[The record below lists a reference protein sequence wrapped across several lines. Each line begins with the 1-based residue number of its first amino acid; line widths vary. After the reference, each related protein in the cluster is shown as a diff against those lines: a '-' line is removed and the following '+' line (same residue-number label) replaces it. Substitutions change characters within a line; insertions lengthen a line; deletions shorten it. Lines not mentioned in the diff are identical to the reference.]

1 MLLNMKKIMKTH
13 SNRFSKSFLL
23 VSFMFLILCNFSLS
37 AQTATVTGLITDKEG
52 NPVAGVSIVQK
63 GTKNGAATDFDGN
76 YSITLTAS
84 GQKVLVLASLGYKS
98 KEVVVRNRKKINILL
113 EASSELLDEIVISVG
128 YGTALKKDVLG
139 SVTSVK
145 AAELNEA
152 IPEDALQGLQGRA
165 SGVQI
170 LTGGAPGSSSDIV
183 IRGLSTLS
191 GGVGPL
197 YVVDGQQV
205 PDIDN
210 INPNDIQSIDV
221 LKDGASTAI
230 YGTNGANGVVL
241 VTTKRGNSGVPTVK
255 VSIQNGLSV
264 LTRKVPVSNTKQW
277 NKFRSLRTG
286 STDNSGGTTDSL
298 GIRTQLVV
306 DIQDLIQQIG
316 QKTQANISF
325 SGGNDSAKF
334 YWSTGF
340 LEEEGIVIGSGFKRV
355 NTNINVDFTLNDV
368 IKAGTRFNGSF
379 QLQDGIQ
386 EGAVFRELSYRQPD
400 VLIYDFD
407 GSFIRERFARANP
420 VARALL
426 ATNDNAQYRA
436 SSFNYVDFQLTP
448 SLSFK
453 TTLGINFRLQKINRF
468 RPSQTVDI
476 TRDITGQE
484 IQRLSYDL
492 QNENYF
498 NYKKKFKG
506 GHSVTGLLG
515 FSVQLFK
522 QETSE
527 LNAIAFNND
536 YITTFNNVR
545 EFNLDRTGTG
555 ASENSLSSI
564 YTRVS
569 YDFRKKYLF
578 SASLRRDGS
587 SRFGKDNLWGNFPG
601 ASLGWR
607 LSEENFIK
615 DLNLNFLS
623 EFKLRASYAVTGNQR
638 IGNDRDV
645 AVYEPGFFYDGASG
659 IAATRLGNNLLA
671 WEETAQQNYGV
682 DLNLFKRRLLISV
695 DRYIKTTEDLL
706 YNRPIPEE
714 TGFSFVT
721 ANIGSIE
728 NKGFDIEI
736 SGTPIQTKNFKWN
749 SSFNI
754 SFNQNKVL
762 SLADEDGFEEGAYF
776 IEQGQPIGN
785 MYGFKNLGIY
795 RYDESNAYTEA
806 GVRLQAN
813 FDENDNFSNHSLNG
827 EIYTGVVKQHTFA
840 GNRVLGGG
848 DVIWEDQDGDF
859 DINAS
864 NDRTIIGNGL
874 ADYIGGFRNQFTY
887 KNLSMSFLFNFNFGN
902 DIYRGYDQT
911 RNKAG
916 NSVYAPGPGRIEGAW
931 INQGDI
937 TRYPSLQASRLQN
950 RTGFDSDYVSQGD
963 FIRLQN
969 VVLNYNFSKE
979 VLEKVN
985 IFKSLSMSVVA
996 NNLLTFTN
1004 YEGYNPELGFNG
1016 NALRP
1021 GFDNLRFPN
1030 KTSVLFSLNA
1040 QF

>member
-1 MLLNMKKIMKTH
+1 MEKISKIR
-13 SNRFSKSFLL
+13 SNRLGKPFLL
-23 VSFMFLILCNFSLS
+23 FTFMFLILFSLNTN
-37 AQTATVTGLITDKEG
+37 AQTSSITGLITDTDG
-52 NPVAGVSIVQK
+52 MPIPGASVLQK
-63 GTKNGAATDFDGN
+63 GTKNGTATDFDGN
-76 YSITLTAS
+76 YSLKLTLGGS
-84 GQKVLVLASLGYKS
+84 NILVFSSLGFKS
-98 KEVVVRNRKKINILL
+98 QEISLGKKTKLNVIL
-113 EASSELLDEIVISVG
+113 EQSSEQLDEIVVIG

-145 AAELNEA
+145 SAELNEA
-152 IPEDALQGLQGRA
+152 VPEDALQGLQGRA

-170 LTGGAPGSSSDIV
+170 LTSGAPGSSSDIV

-205 PDIDN
+205 NDIDN
-210 INPNDIQSIDV
+210 INPNDIESIDV

-241 VTTKRGNSGVPTVK
+241 VTTKRGRSGKPAID
-255 VSIQNGLSV
+255 VSIQSGLSV
-264 LTRKVPVSNTKQW
+264 LSQRVPVSNTKQW
-277 NKFRSLRTG
+277 NKFVSLRTG
-286 STDNSGGTTDSL
+286 STDNSGGTLDSL

-306 DIQDLIQQIG
+306 DLQELIQQVG
-316 QKTQANISF
+316 QKTQANISI
-325 SGGNDSAKF
+325 SGGNDDSKF

-355 NTNINVDFTLNDV
+355 NTNINLDFNINKK

-386 EGAVFRELSYRQPD
+386 EGTVFRELSYRQPD

-420 VARALL
+420 IARALL
-426 ATNDNAQYRA
+426 ATDDNTQYRA
-436 SSFNYVDFQLTP
+436 SSFNYIDFQLTP

-476 TRDITGQE
+476 SRDVTGQE

-492 QNENYF
+492 QNENYL
-498 NYKKKFKG
+498 NYNKKFKG

-527 LNAIAFNND
+527 LNAVAFNND
-536 YITTFNNVR
+536 YISTFNNVK
-545 EFNLDRTGTG
+545 EFDLDRTGSG
-555 ASENSLSSI
+555 ASKNTLSSV
-564 YTRVS
+564 YARAS
-569 YDFRKKYLF
+569 YDYKKKYLV
-578 SASLRRDGS
+578 SASFRRDGS
-587 SRFGKDNLWGNFPG
+587 SRFGSDNLWGNFPG
-601 ASLGWR
+601 ASAGWR
-607 LSEENFIK
+607 ISEEKFIQ
-615 DLNLNFLS
+615 DLDLGFLS
-623 EFKLRASYAVTGNQR
+623 EFKLRASYAITGNQR
-638 IGNDRDV
+638 IGNDLDV
-645 AVYEPGFFYDGASG
+645 AVYQPGFFYDGASG
-659 IAATRLGNNLLA
+659 IAATRLGNTFLG

-682 DLNLFKRRLLISV
+682 DLNFFNRKLMISV
-695 DRYIKTTEDLL
+695 DRYIKTTDNLL
-706 YNRPIPEE
+706 YERPIPEE

-728 NKGFDIEI
+728 NRGIDIEI
-736 SGTPIQTKNFKWN
+736 SGTPIRNENFSWS

-754 SFNQNKVL
+754 SFNQNKIL
-762 SLADEDGFEEGAYF
+762 KLADEDGFEEGAYLL
-776 IEQGQPIGN
+776 EEGQPIGN
-785 MYGFKNLGIY
+785 MYGFRNLGIY
-795 RYDESNAYTEA
+795 QYDESNAYTDA

-813 FDENDNFSNHSLNG
+813 FDENDNFRNYTLNG
-827 EIYTGVVKQHTFA
+827 QVYTGNIKQHTFA

-848 DVIWEDQDGDF
+848 DIIWEDQDGDF
-859 DINAS
+859 DINLT

-874 ADYIGGFRNQFTY
+874 AEYIGGFRNQFKY
-887 KNLSMSFLFNFNFGN
+887 KNLSLSFLLNFNFGN

-916 NSVYAPGPGRIEGAW
+916 NSVYAPGPDRIEDAW
-931 INQGDI
+931 IRPGDV
-937 TRYPSLQASRLQN
+937 TRYPSLEVSRVQN

-969 VVLNYNFSKE
+969 VVLGYDFSEE
-979 VLEKVN
+979 VLDKVK
-985 IFKSLSMSVVA
+985 IFKSLSMSVIA
-996 NNLLTFTN
+996 NNLLTLTN

-1016 NALRP
+1016 NALTP

-1030 KTSVLFSLNA
+1030 KTSILFSLRA